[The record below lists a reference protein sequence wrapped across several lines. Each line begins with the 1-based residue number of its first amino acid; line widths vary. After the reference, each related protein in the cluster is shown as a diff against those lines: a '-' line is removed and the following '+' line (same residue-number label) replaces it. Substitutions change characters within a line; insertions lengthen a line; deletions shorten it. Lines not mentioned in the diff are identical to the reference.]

1 MHHEQITLVQN
12 QPCEIEQKLWGNVRP
27 HDSVIDAT
35 TQIMQ
40 YIIIKPKR
48 EKKKKRHKKRTAE
61 LATVQTQ
68 L

>member
-48 EKKKKRHKKRTAE
+48 KKKREA
-61 LATVQTQ
+61 
-68 L
+68 